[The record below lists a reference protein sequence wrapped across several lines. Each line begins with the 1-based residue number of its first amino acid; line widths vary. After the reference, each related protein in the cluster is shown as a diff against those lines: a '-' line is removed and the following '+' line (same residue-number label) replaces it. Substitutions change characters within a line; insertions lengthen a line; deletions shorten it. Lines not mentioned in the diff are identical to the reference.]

1 MDTFDSSAATR
12 QKETQ
17 AKRSAAHMVR
27 VLLAG
32 QEPLSGSDEALIT
45 RYVRIGRRPTSFRLE
60 AATWNRLCAIAHRQ
74 NLTVDEVCGDI
85 AEVTAEDADLA
96 AAIRLFVLG
105 DIICEQTPIDLL
117 PAKLRELIE
126 NPLTLQ

>member
-1 MDTFDSSAATR
+1 MRHFDKRRGEPAEIDPNQGRRRPHGQGITR
-12 QKETQ
+12 
-17 AKRSAAHMVR
+17 RS
-27 VLLAG
+27 G
-32 QEPLSGSDEALIT
+32 PLSGSDQALIT

-60 AATWNRLCAIAHRQ
+60 AATWNLLCAIAHRQ

-105 DIICEQTPIDLL
+105 DIICEQTPIDLS
-117 PAKLRELIE
+117 PR
-126 NPLTLQ
+126 NSGS

>member
-1 MDTFDSSAATR
+1 
-12 QKETQ
+12 
-17 AKRSAAHMVR
+17 MVK

-32 QEPLSGSDEALIT
+32 QEPLSGSDAALIP

-60 AATWNRLCAIAHRQ
+60 AATWNLLCAIARRQ
-74 NLTVDEVCGDI
+74 NLTVDDVCGDI

-105 DIICEQTPIDLL
+105 DIICEQTPIDLS
-117 PAKLRELIE
+117 PR
-126 NPLTLQ
+126 NSGS